1 MSSEEPLTMEQL
13 HASGEAKIAET
24 KLFGII
30 RLTSALVSLFA
41 SLMLVWMLNR
51 TVKRFTS
58 VYHRLLL
65 GMAIGDIIFSIS
77 QAHFNA
83 ATPKDLNYAVWN
95 AIGNRYS
102 CSARGFFASVGVI
115 ASTFYIAS
123 LNLYSLATVKYQKD
137 DRYIHKYIEPFLHAV
152 PWGWALIYSVV
163 TLILEGFNDAG
174 GGNCIA
180 TQYKAPHCKG
190 YEKGEVRE
198 GFTIPCLRGSHGGFA
213 RFALYVS
220 FLVVPIVS
228 GLALAMIYYTVK
240 KMERACEDTAP

>member
-1 MSSEEPLTMEQL
+1 
-13 HASGEAKIAET
+13 
-24 KLFGII
+24 
-30 RLTSALVSLFA
+30 
-41 SLMLVWMLNR
+41 
-51 TVKRFTS
+51 
-58 VYHRLLL
+58 
-65 GMAIGDIIFSIS
+65 MAIGDIVFSIS

-95 AIGNRYS
+95 AIGNRYT

-115 ASTFYIAS
+115 ASAFYIAS

-137 DRYIHKYIEPFLHAV
+137 DRYIKKYIEPFLHAV

-198 GFTIPCLRGSHGGFA
+198 GFTIPCLRGTHGGFP
-213 RFALYVS
+213 RLALYIS

-228 GLALAMIYYTVK
+228 GVSLVMIYYSVK
-240 KMERACEDTAP
+240 KMERAMRRYSTMNQQSNSRKVMGKAFSFTIAYLVTFVPWLVGLGYGGLDKGELRGQKF